1 MIIRFMNN
9 EPRYLEP
16 MLDALESWAH
26 PKASNDGSSSNHGPM
41 IWEERFVLLWWL
53 SHLML
58 APFDLVSM
66 SSESPGRS
74 FGSPSLQID
83 LPNDTLPIAK
93 RLVHVSTFYIGFA
106 GKEREAAA
114 LLLARIALKPDMQ
127 SSGLQKVIIERFIS
141 LLNQDHGAS
150 MSVHTLIGILSFF
163 AKFLLSAD
171 SHVLRP
177 FLEPIYSSVKYVT
190 STESPLFREI
200 TSSILARK
208 LVIKISRVVAV
219 IGTKAEFQKAQP
231 YIDEDSQKEQL
242 EDILEYLFAA
252 LQSENTSVRV
262 AASKALSVTTVHLE
276 DEMAH
281 SVCDYA
287 FKELSTDLSQWD
299 DVQTGQ
305 MMSRSDLEKQGIDQA
320 WSLPS
325 SFRPNF
331 RTVNALKW

>member
-1 MIIRFMNN
+1 MNN

-16 MLDALESWAH
+16 MLDALESWAQ
-26 PKASNDGSSSNHGPM
+26 PNSIINASFSNHGPM

-66 SSESPGRS
+66 SSENPGRS
-74 FGSPSLQID
+74 LGSPSLQID

-106 GKEREAAA
+106 GKEREAAG

-127 SSGLQKVIIERFIS
+127 SSGLQKVIIERVIS
-141 LLNQDHGAS
+141 LLNQEDSAW
-150 MSVHTLIGILSFF
+150 MSIHTLIGILSFV
-163 AKFLLSAD
+163 AKFILSAD

-177 FLEPIYSSVKYVT
+177 FLEPIYSSVKHVT
-190 STESPLFREI
+190 STESPFFGDV

-208 LVIKISRVVAV
+208 LVIKISRAVAV
-219 IGTKAEFQKAQP
+219 IGTKAEFQKAHP
-231 YIDEDSQKEQL
+231 FVDEDWQKEQL
-242 EDILEYLFAA
+242 EDILEYLFAS
-252 LQSENTSVRV
+252 LQSKNTFIRV

-287 FKELSTDLSQWD
+287 FNELSTDLSHWD
-299 DVQTGQ
+299 DIQTGR
-305 MMSRSDLEKQGIDQA
+305 MMSRSDIDKQGLDSA